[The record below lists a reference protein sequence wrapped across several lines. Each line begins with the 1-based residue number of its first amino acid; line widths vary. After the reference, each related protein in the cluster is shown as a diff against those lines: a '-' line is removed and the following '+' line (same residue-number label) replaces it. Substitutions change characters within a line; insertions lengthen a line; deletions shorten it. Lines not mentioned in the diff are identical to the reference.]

1 MGRLYFFLVVVL
13 NVINASV
20 SNFHLCVSDMLLT
33 TSFFF
38 CPLLLTCDDLLASCY
53 HSSTASLIVEQKAA
67 AFIIITKITISAS
80 AFVVRTNSLVR
91 IFL

>member
-1 MGRLYFFLVVVL
+1 MGRLHFFLVAVL

-20 SNFHLCVSDMLLT
+20 STFHLCVSDMLLT
-33 TSFFF
+33 ASFFF
-38 CPLLLTCDDLLASCY
+38 YPLLLTFDDLLASCY
-53 HSSTASLIVEQKAA
+53 HSSSASLIVEQKVA
-67 AFIIITKITISAS
+67 AFIIINKITISAS